1 MTVPCLILTFAT
13 LFVYYRFFHP
23 WKSEGISVGFAPEN
37 DEKWKIL
44 ENDYD
49 RMLKM
54 RNDLSIRRITRINP
68 AKRSTWKLSN
78 LHKGKYLFSIFKCS

>member
-23 WKSEGISVGFAPEN
+23 WKSEGVSVGFTPEK
-37 DEKWKIL
+37 DKKLSIL

-49 RMLKM
+49 RMVAMNKSF
-54 RNDLSIRRITRINP
+54 NKRRITRMNP
-68 AKRSTWKLSN
+68 TKKSAWKLSN
-78 LHKGKYLFSIFKCS
+78 LHEG